1 MSLTRIL
8 AIAAASLAALGALA
22 WGFVAFQNHY
32 IAIGDQRGAGRVQ
45 GKWDAQKTVDQAASL
60 RMQQEASAEQLL
72 KFRNAERNQD
82 EQAKREVAYQRR
94 IAAGSVLANSLQH
107 TITRLD
113 QRDLSEG
120 AGDARAGALAESAT
134 LARELLGNCTQ
145 RYRWMAGEADRLRD
159 QVTGLLADAMYV
171 CRASK
176 ETDNNLTN
184 KQTTESAFE
193 HPDH

>member
-22 WGFVAFQNHY
+22 WGFAAFQNHY
-32 IAIGDQRGAGRVQ
+32 IAIGDQRGAGRIQ
-45 GKWDAQKTVDQAASL
+45 GKWDAQKSVDQAASL

-94 IAAGSVLANSLQH
+94 IAAGSVLADSLQH
-107 TITRLD
+107 TIDRLD
-113 QRDLSEG
+113 RRDLSEG
-120 AGDARAGALAESAT
+120 AGDARAGALAQSAT
-134 LARELLGNCTQ
+134 LARELFGSCTQ

-159 QVTGLLADAMYV
+159 QVTGLQADAMFV
-171 CRASK
+171 CRAPK
-176 ETDNNLTN
+176 QTN
-184 KQTTESAFE
+184 TTESA
-193 HPDH
+193 P